1 LFASYAAN
9 RPENWAVNQRT
20 HDLICISVWMREE
33 LTAMQLDD
41 VGRKVQ
47 EDQFNRMSRTLD
59 DVFELAARIM
69 NDTLEDKIDRNR
81 RPHRR
86 WG

>member
-1 LFASYAAN
+1 
-9 RPENWAVNQRT
+9 
-20 HDLICISVWMREE
+20 
-33 LTAMQLDD
+33 MQLDD